1 MNMKKT
7 IFIFAIAL
15 LTGTGIQAQ
24 GIIDKIVG
32 IVGNEIIMMSDIE
45 NQYIQMQG
53 QQMDVNANTRCEI
66 LEDMMFQKLLYVQAQ
81 KDSIEVTP
89 KEVET
94 ELDRRLS
101 VFINQIGSEQKL
113 EEYFGKTVKAIKDDL
128 RSTIEEQM
136 MAQKVQQK
144 IIGDTKVTPSEVKKF
159 FESLPPDSI
168 PTIDA
173 YYELSEIVIKPEV
186 SKEDKEKVIA
196 ELNKIRERILNGE
209 SFSTMAVLYSE
220 DPGSA
225 MKGGE
230 LGFVSKTDLV
240 PEFSQV
246 AFNLTSPLDVS
257 QVVETEYGF
266 HIIQMIEKKG
276 NMMNFRHILMKP
288 KVSMEALEAAD
299 KKATEVY
306 NILKTDTISF
316 TDAVK
321 KYSNGDSKG
330 SDGKV
335 MNPYYG
341 DAHMTSDF
349 IDPYT
354 KSAIMSLKEGEYS
367 KPFLSSDNKGIRVIK
382 IVRLDLDVKEH
393 KANMKDD
400 YLTLQRAALEDKNS
414 RLIDEW
420 VKDKVQSVYIKIDE
434 EYKDC
439 NFNVKCWIK
448 K

>member
-1 MNMKKT
+1 MKKT
-7 IFIFAIAL
+7 IIMTAIAL
-15 LTGTGIQAQ
+15 LIGASTHAQ

-45 NQYIQMQG
+45 NQYIQMAS
-53 QQMDVNANTRCEI
+53 QQMKVDGNTRCEI

-81 KDSIEVTP
+81 KDSLSVTP

-113 EEYFGKTVKAIKDDL
+113 EEYFGKTIKSIKDDL

-136 MAQKVQQK
+136 LAQKVQQK
-144 IIGDTKVTPSEVKKF
+144 IIGDTKVTPSEVKNF
-159 FESLPPDSI
+159 FEKLPADSI
-168 PTIDA
+168 PTIEA

-186 SKEDKEKVIA
+186 SKEDKENVVA

-276 NMMNFRHILMKP
+276 NMMNFRHILMKT
-288 KVSMEALEAAD
+288 KVSMAALEAAD
-299 KKATEVY
+299 KKANEVY
-306 NILKTDTISF
+306 NILKSDTISF

-341 DAHMTSDF
+341 DARMTSDF
-349 IDPYT
+349 LDPYT
-354 KSAIMSLKEGEYS
+354 KSAVMSLKEGEFS
-367 KPFLSSDNKGIRVIK
+367 KPFLSSDNKGSRVIK

-420 VKDKVQSVYIKIDE
+420 VKDKVQSVYIKIDD

-448 K
+448 

>member
-1 MNMKKT
+1 
-7 IFIFAIAL
+7 
-15 LTGTGIQAQ
+15 
-24 GIIDKIVG
+24 
-32 IVGNEIIMMSDIE
+32 MSDIE
-45 NQYIQMQG
+45 NQYIQMAS
-53 QQMDVNANTRCEI
+53 QQMKVDGNTRCEI

-81 KDSIEVTP
+81 KDSLSVTP

-113 EEYFGKTVKAIKDDL
+113 EEYFGKTIKSIKDDL

-136 MAQKVQQK
+136 LAQKVQQK
-144 IIGDTKVTPSEVKKF
+144 IIGDTKVTPSEVKNF
-159 FESLPPDSI
+159 FEKLPADSI
-168 PTIDA
+168 PTIEA

-186 SKEDKEKVIA
+186 SKEDKENVVA

-276 NMMNFRHILMKP
+276 NMMNFRHILMKT
-288 KVSMEALEAAD
+288 KVSMAALEAAD
-299 KKATEVY
+299 KKANEVY
-306 NILKTDTISF
+306 NILKSDTISF

-341 DAHMTSDF
+341 DARMTSDF
-349 IDPYT
+349 LDPYT
-354 KSAIMSLKEGEYS
+354 KSAVMSLKEGEFS
-367 KPFLSSDNKGIRVIK
+367 KPFLSSDNKGSRVIK

-420 VKDKVQSVYIKIDE
+420 VKDKVQSVYIKIDD

-448 K
+448 

>member
-1 MNMKKT
+1 M
-7 IFIFAIAL
+7 A
-15 LTGTGIQAQ
+15 
-24 GIIDKIVG
+24 
-32 IVGNEIIMMSDIE
+32 S
-45 NQYIQMQG
+45 
-53 QQMDVNANTRCEI
+53 QQMKVDGNTRCEI

-81 KDSIEVTP
+81 KDSLSVTP

-113 EEYFGKTVKAIKDDL
+113 EEYFGKTIKSIKDDL

-136 MAQKVQQK
+136 LAQKVQQK
-144 IIGDTKVTPSEVKKF
+144 IIGDTKVTPSEVKNF
-159 FESLPPDSI
+159 FEKLPADSI
-168 PTIDA
+168 PTIEA

-186 SKEDKEKVIA
+186 SKEDKEKVVA

-299 KKATEVY
+299 KKANEVY
-306 NILKTDTISF
+306 SILQSDTISF
-316 TDAVK
+316 IDAVK

-341 DAHMTSDF
+341 DARMTSDF
-349 IDPYT
+349 LDPYT
-354 KSAIMSLKEGEYS
+354 KSAVMPLKEGEYS
-367 KPFLSSDNKGIRVIK
+367 KPFLSSDNKGSRVIK

-393 KANMKDD
+393 KANLKDD

-420 VKDKVQSVYIKIDE
+420 VKDKVQSVYIKIDD

-439 NFNVKCWIK
+439 NFNVNCWIK

>member
-1 MNMKKT
+1 MKR
-7 IFIFAIAL
+7 IFFISILTL
-15 LTGTGIQAQ
+15 LFGANTFSQV
-24 GIIDKIVG
+24 IIDKIVG

-45 NQYIQMQG
+45 NQYIQMQS
-53 QQMDVNANTRCEI
+53 QQMEINSNTRCEI
-66 LEDMMFQKLLYVQAQ
+66 LEDLMYQKLLYVQAQ
-81 KDSIEVTP
+81 KDSIEVTT
-89 KEVET
+89 KEVDM

-113 EEYFGKTVKAIKDDL
+113 EEYFGKTIKSIKEDL

-144 IIGDTKVTPSEVKKF
+144 IIGDTKITPSEVKKYY
-159 FESLPPDSI
+159 ESLPADSI
-168 PTIDA
+168 PTIEA

-196 ELNKIRERILNGE
+196 ELNKIRERIQNGE
-209 SFSTMAVLYSE
+209 SFATMAVLYSE

-246 AFNLTSPLDVS
+246 AFNLTSPIDVS
-257 QVVETEYGF
+257 PVVETEYGF

-288 KVSMEALEAAD
+288 KVSMEALEEAD

-306 NILKTDTISF
+306 NILKSDTISF

-335 MNPYYG
+335 MNPYFG
-341 DAHMTSDF
+341 DAHMTDDF
-349 IDPYT
+349 LDPYT
-354 KSAIMSLKEGEYS
+354 KMALSPLKEGEYS
-367 KPFLSSDNKGIRVIK
+367 KPFLTSDNKGIRVIK
-382 IVRLDLDVKEH
+382 IIRLDLDVKEH

-400 YLTLQRAALEDKNS
+400 YLTIQKYALEDKNS
-414 RLIDEW
+414 KLVDEW
-420 VKDKVQSVYIKIDE
+420 VKDKVKGVYIKIDD

-439 NFNVKCWIK
+439 KFNVSYWIK
-448 K
+448 

>member
-1 MNMKKT
+1 MKKT
-7 IFIFAIAL
+7 IIMTAIAL
-15 LTGTGIQAQ
+15 LIGASTQAQ

-45 NQYIQMQG
+45 NQYIQMAS
-53 QQMDVNANTRCEI
+53 QQMKVDGNTRCEI

-81 KDSIEVTP
+81 KDSLSVTP

-113 EEYFGKTVKAIKDDL
+113 EEYFGKTIKSIKDDL

-136 MAQKVQQK
+136 LAQKVQQK
-144 IIGDTKVTPSEVKKF
+144 IIGDTKVTPSEVKNF
-159 FESLPPDSI
+159 FEKLPADSI
-168 PTIDA
+168 PTIEA

-186 SKEDKEKVIA
+186 SKEDKEKVVA

-288 KVSMEALEAAD
+288 KVSMDALEAAD
-299 KKATEVY
+299 KKANEVY
-306 NILKTDTISF
+306 SILQSDTISF
-316 TDAVK
+316 IDAVK

-341 DAHMTSDF
+341 DARMTSDF
-349 IDPYT
+349 LDPYT
-354 KSAIMSLKEGEYS
+354 KSAVMPLKEGEYS
-367 KPFLSSDNKGIRVIK
+367 KPFLSSDNKGSRVIK

-393 KANMKDD
+393 KANLKDD

-420 VKDKVQSVYIKIDE
+420 VKDKVQSVYIKIDD

-439 NFNVKCWIK
+439 NFNVNCWIK

>member
-1 MNMKKT
+1 MT
-7 IFIFAIAL
+7 AIAL
-15 LTGTGIQAQ
+15 LVGASSQAQ

-45 NQYIQMQG
+45 NQYIQMAS
-53 QQMDVNANTRCEI
+53 QQMKVDGNTRCEI

-81 KDSIEVTP
+81 KDSLSVTP

-113 EEYFGKTVKAIKDDL
+113 EEYFGKTIKSIKDDL

-136 MAQKVQQK
+136 LAQKVQQK
-144 IIGDTKVTPSEVKKF
+144 IIGDTKVTPSEVKNF
-159 FESLPPDSI
+159 FEKLPADSI
-168 PTIDA
+168 PTIEA

-186 SKEDKEKVIA
+186 SKEDKEKVVA

-225 MKGGE
+225 MNGGE

-299 KKATEVY
+299 KKANEVY
-306 NILKTDTISF
+306 SILQSDTISF
-316 TDAVK
+316 IDAVK

-341 DAHMTSDF
+341 DARMTSDF
-349 IDPYT
+349 LDPYT
-354 KSAIMSLKEGEYS
+354 KSAVMPLKEGEYS
-367 KPFLSSDNKGIRVIK
+367 KPFLSSDNKGSRVIK

-420 VKDKVQSVYIKIDE
+420 VKDKVQSVYIKIDD

-439 NFNVKCWIK
+439 NFNVNCWIK

>member
-1 MNMKKT
+1 MT
-7 IFIFAIAL
+7 AIAL
-15 LTGTGIQAQ
+15 LVGASSQAQ

-45 NQYIQMQG
+45 NQYIQMAS
-53 QQMDVNANTRCEI
+53 QQMKVDGNTRCEI

-81 KDSIEVTP
+81 KDSLSVTP

-113 EEYFGKTVKAIKDDL
+113 EEYFGKTIKSIKDDL

-136 MAQKVQQK
+136 LAQKVQQK
-144 IIGDTKVTPSEVKKF
+144 IIGDTKVTPSEVKNF
-159 FESLPPDSI
+159 FEKLPADSI
-168 PTIDA
+168 PTIEA

-186 SKEDKEKVIA
+186 SKEDKEKVVA

-299 KKATEVY
+299 KKANEVY
-306 NILKTDTISF
+306 SILQSDTISF
-316 TDAVK
+316 IDAVK

-341 DAHMTSDF
+341 DARMTSDF
-349 IDPYT
+349 LDPYT
-354 KSAIMSLKEGEYS
+354 KSAVMPLKEGEYS
-367 KPFLSSDNKGIRVIK
+367 KPFLSSDNKGSRVIK

-393 KANMKDD
+393 KANLKDD

-420 VKDKVQSVYIKIDE
+420 VKDKVQSVYIKIDD

-439 NFNVKCWIK
+439 NFNVNCWIK

>member
-1 MNMKKT
+1 MKKT
-7 IFIFAIAL
+7 IIMTAIAL
-15 LTGTGIQAQ
+15 LIGASTQAQ

-45 NQYIQMQG
+45 NQYIQMAS
-53 QQMDVNANTRCEI
+53 QQMKVDRNTRCEI

-81 KDSIEVTP
+81 KDSLSVTP

-113 EEYFGKTVKAIKDDL
+113 EEYFGKTIKSIKDDL

-136 MAQKVQQK
+136 LAQKVQQK
-144 IIGDTKVTPSEVKKF
+144 IIGDTKVTPSEVKNF
-159 FESLPPDSI
+159 FEKLPADSI
-168 PTIDA
+168 PTIEA

-186 SKEDKEKVIA
+186 SKEDKEKVVA

-299 KKATEVY
+299 KKANEVY
-306 NILKTDTISF
+306 SILQSDTISF
-316 TDAVK
+316 IDAVK

-341 DAHMTSDF
+341 DARMTSDF
-349 IDPYT
+349 LDPYT
-354 KSAIMSLKEGEYS
+354 KSAVMPLKEGEYS
-367 KPFLSSDNKGIRVIK
+367 KPFLSSDNKGSRVIK

-420 VKDKVQSVYIKIDE
+420 VKDKVQSVYIKIDD

-439 NFNVKCWIK
+439 NFNVNCWIK

>member
-1 MNMKKT
+1 MKKT
-7 IFIFAIAL
+7 IIMTAIAL
-15 LTGTGIQAQ
+15 LIGASTQAQ

-45 NQYIQMQG
+45 NQYIQMAS
-53 QQMDVNANTRCEI
+53 QQMKVDGNTRCEI

-81 KDSIEVTP
+81 KDSLSVTP

-113 EEYFGKTVKAIKDDL
+113 EEYFGKTIKSIKDDL

-136 MAQKVQQK
+136 LAQKVQQK
-144 IIGDTKVTPSEVKKF
+144 IIGDTKVTPSEVKNF
-159 FESLPPDSI
+159 FEKLPADSI
-168 PTIDA
+168 PTIEA

-186 SKEDKEKVIA
+186 SKEDKEKVVA

-299 KKATEVY
+299 KKANEVY
-306 NILKTDTISF
+306 SILQSDTISF
-316 TDAVK
+316 IDAVK

-341 DAHMTSDF
+341 DARMTSDF
-349 IDPYT
+349 LDPYT
-354 KSAIMSLKEGEYS
+354 KSAVMPLKEGEYS
-367 KPFLSSDNKGIRVIK
+367 KPFLSSDNKGSRVIK

-393 KANMKDD
+393 KANLKDD

-420 VKDKVQSVYIKIDE
+420 VKDKVQSVYIKIDD

-439 NFNVKCWIK
+439 NFNVNCWIK

>member
-1 MNMKKT
+1 MT
-7 IFIFAIAL
+7 AIAL
-15 LTGTGIQAQ
+15 LIGASSQAQ

-45 NQYIQMQG
+45 NQYIQMAS
-53 QQMDVNANTRCEI
+53 QQMKVDGNTRCEI

-81 KDSIEVTP
+81 KDSLSVTP

-113 EEYFGKTVKAIKDDL
+113 EEYFGKTIKSIKDDL

-136 MAQKVQQK
+136 LAQKVQQK
-144 IIGDTKVTPSEVKKF
+144 IIGDTKVTPSEVKNF
-159 FESLPPDSI
+159 FEKLPADSI
-168 PTIDA
+168 PTIEA

-186 SKEDKEKVIA
+186 SKEDKEKVVA

-299 KKATEVY
+299 KKANEVY
-306 NILKTDTISF
+306 SILQSDTISF
-316 TDAVK
+316 IDAVK

-341 DAHMTSDF
+341 DARMTSDF
-349 IDPYT
+349 LDPYT
-354 KSAIMSLKEGEYS
+354 KSAVMPLKEGEYS
-367 KPFLSSDNKGIRVIK
+367 KPFLSSDNKGSRVIK

-393 KANMKDD
+393 KANLKDD

-420 VKDKVQSVYIKIDE
+420 VKDKVQSVYIKIDD

-439 NFNVKCWIK
+439 NFNVNCWIK

>member
-1 MNMKKT
+1 MKRRF
-7 IFIFAIAL
+7 FISIICL
-15 LTGTGIQAQ
+15 LIGANVYSQE
-24 GIIDKIVG
+24 IIDKIVG

-45 NQYIQMQG
+45 NQYIQMAS
-53 QQMDVNANTRCEI
+53 QQMDVNPNTRCEI
-66 LEDMMFQKLLYVQAQ
+66 LEDLMFQKLLYVQAQ

-113 EEYFGKTVKAIKDDL
+113 EEYFGKTIKSIKNDL

-144 IIGDTKVTPSEVKKF
+144 IIGDTKVTPSEVKRY
-159 FESLPPDSI
+159 FESLPADSV
-168 PTIDA
+168 PTIEA

-186 SKEDKEKVIA
+186 SKEDKEKVIG
-196 ELNKIRERILNGE
+196 ELNKIRERIQNGE

-230 LGFVSKTDLV
+230 LGFVNKTDLV

-299 KKATEVY
+299 KKANEVY

-316 TDAVK
+316 VDAVK

-349 IDPYT
+349 LDPYT
-354 KSAIMSLKEGEYS
+354 KAAIMSLKEGEYS
-367 KPFLSSDNKGIRVIK
+367 KPFLSSDNRGIRVIK

-400 YLTLQRAALEDKNS
+400 YLTLQRYALEDKNS
-414 RLIDEW
+414 KLIDEW
-420 VKDKVQSVYIKIDE
+420 VKDKVQGVYIKVDD

-439 NFNVKCWIK
+439 KFNVDCWIK
-448 K
+448 

>member
-1 MNMKKT
+1 MKR
-7 IFIFAIAL
+7 ILFISIICL
-15 LTGTGIQAQ
+15 LGASSYSQ

-45 NQYIQMQG
+45 NQYIQMAS
-53 QQMDVNANTRCEI
+53 QQMNVKENTRCEI
-66 LEDMMFQKLLYVQAQ
+66 LEDMLFQKLLYVQAQ

-113 EEYFGKTVKAIKDDL
+113 EEYFGKTIKSIKEDL

-144 IIGDTKVTPSEVKKF
+144 IIGDTKVTPSEVKRYY
-159 FESLPPDSI
+159 ESLPADSI
-168 PTIDA
+168 PTIEA

-196 ELNKIRERILNGE
+196 ELNKIRERIQNGE

-299 KKATEVY
+299 KKANEVY

-316 TDAVK
+316 VDAVK

-349 IDPYT
+349 LDPYT
-354 KSAIMSLKEGEYS
+354 KSAVMPLKEGEYS
-367 KPFLSSDNKGIRVIK
+367 KPFLSTDNKGIRVIK

-400 YLTLQRAALEDKNS
+400 YLTLQRYALEDKNS
-414 RLIDEW
+414 KLIDEW
-420 VKDKVQSVYIKIDE
+420 IKDKVKGVYIKVDD

-439 NFNVKCWIK
+439 KFNVDCWTK
-448 K
+448 

>member
-1 MNMKKT
+1 MKKK
-7 IFIFAIAL
+7 ILISIIGL
-15 LTGTGIQAQ
+15 LACTVAYPQ

-45 NQYIQMQG
+45 NQYIQMAS
-53 QQMDVNANTRCEI
+53 QQMDVNSNTRCEI

-113 EEYFGKTVKAIKDDL
+113 EEYFGKTIKAIKDDL
-128 RSTIEEQM
+128 RSTIEEQLM
-136 MAQKVQQK
+136 SQKVQQK
-144 IIGDTKVTPSEVKKF
+144 IIGDTKVTPSEVKRYF
-159 FESLPPDSI
+159 DNLPADSI
-168 PTIDA
+168 PTIEA

-299 KKATEVY
+299 KKANEVY
-306 NILKTDTISF
+306 NILKSDTISF
-316 TDAVK
+316 VDAVK

-349 IDPYT
+349 LDPYT
-354 KSAIMSLKEGEYS
+354 KMAISPLKEGEFS
-367 KPFLSSDNKGIRVIK
+367 KPFLSSDNRGIRVIK

-400 YLTLQRAALEDKNS
+400 YLTLQRYALEDKNS
-414 RLIDEW
+414 KLIDEW
-420 VKDKVQSVYIKIDE
+420 VKDKVKGVYIKVDD

-439 NFNVKCWIK
+439 KFNVDCWIK
-448 K
+448 

>member
-1 MNMKKT
+1 MKKT
-7 IFIFAIAL
+7 IIMTAIAL
-15 LTGTGIQAQ
+15 LVGASSQAQ

-45 NQYIQMQG
+45 NQYIQMAS
-53 QQMDVNANTRCEI
+53 QQMKVDGNTRCEI

-81 KDSIEVTP
+81 KDSLSVTP

-113 EEYFGKTVKAIKDDL
+113 EEYFGKTIKSIKDDL

-136 MAQKVQQK
+136 LAQKVQQK
-144 IIGDTKVTPSEVKKF
+144 IIGDTKVTPSEVKNF
-159 FESLPPDSI
+159 FEKLPADSI
-168 PTIDA
+168 PTIEA

-186 SKEDKEKVIA
+186 SKEDKEKVVA

-299 KKATEVY
+299 KKANEVY
-306 NILKTDTISF
+306 SILQSDTISF
-316 TDAVK
+316 IDAVK

-341 DAHMTSDF
+341 DARMTSDF
-349 IDPYT
+349 LDPYT
-354 KSAIMSLKEGEYS
+354 KSAVMPLKEGEYS
-367 KPFLSSDNKGIRVIK
+367 KPFLSSDNKGSRVIK

-420 VKDKVQSVYIKIDE
+420 VKDKVQSVYIKIDD

-439 NFNVKCWIK
+439 NFNVNCWIK

>member
-1 MNMKKT
+1 MKRRF
-7 IFIFAIAL
+7 FISIICL
-15 LTGTGIQAQ
+15 LIGANAYSQE
-24 GIIDKIVG
+24 IIDKIVG

-45 NQYIQMQG
+45 NQYIQMAS
-53 QQMDVNANTRCEI
+53 QQMDVNPNTRCEI
-66 LEDMMFQKLLYVQAQ
+66 LEDLMFQKLLYVQAQ

-113 EEYFGKTVKAIKDDL
+113 EEYFGKTIKSIKNDL

-144 IIGDTKVTPSEVKKF
+144 IIGDTKVTPSEVKRF
-159 FESLPPDSI
+159 FESLPADSV
-168 PTIDA
+168 PTIEA

-186 SKEDKEKVIA
+186 SKEDKEKVIG
-196 ELNKIRERILNGE
+196 ELNKIRERIQNGE

-230 LGFVSKTDLV
+230 LGFVNKTDLV

-266 HIIQMIEKKG
+266 HIIQMTEKKG

-299 KKATEVY
+299 KKANEVY

-316 TDAVK
+316 VDAVK

-349 IDPYT
+349 LDPYT
-354 KSAIMSLKEGEYS
+354 KAAIMSLKEGEYS
-367 KPFLSSDNKGIRVIK
+367 KPFLSSDNRGIRVIK

-400 YLTLQRAALEDKNS
+400 YLTLQRYALEDKNS
-414 RLIDEW
+414 KLIDEW
-420 VKDKVQSVYIKIDE
+420 VKDKVQGVYIKVDD

-439 NFNVKCWIK
+439 KFNVDCWIK
-448 K
+448 

>member
-1 MNMKKT
+1 MKKT
-7 IFIFAIAL
+7 IIMTAIAL
-15 LTGTGIQAQ
+15 LIGASTQAQ

-45 NQYIQMQG
+45 NQYIQMAS
-53 QQMDVNANTRCEI
+53 QQMKVDGNTRCEI

-81 KDSIEVTP
+81 KDSLSVTP

-113 EEYFGKTVKAIKDDL
+113 EEYFGKTIKSIKDDL

-136 MAQKVQQK
+136 LAQKVQQK
-144 IIGDTKVTPSEVKKF
+144 IIGDTKVTPSEVKNF
-159 FESLPPDSI
+159 FEKLPSDSI
-168 PTIDA
+168 PTIEA

-299 KKATEVY
+299 KKANEVY
-306 NILKTDTISF
+306 SILKSDTISF

-341 DAHMTSDF
+341 DARMTSDF
-349 IDPYT
+349 LDPYT
-354 KSAIMSLKEGEYS
+354 KSAVMSLKEGEFS

-400 YLTLQRAALEDKNS
+400 YLTLQKAALEDKNS

-420 VKDKVQSVYIKIDE
+420 VKDKVQSVYIKIDDD
-434 EYKDC
+434 YKDC

-448 K
+448 

>member
-1 MNMKKT
+1 MKKT
-7 IFIFAIAL
+7 IIMTAIAL
-15 LTGTGIQAQ
+15 LIGASSQAQ

-45 NQYIQMQG
+45 NQYIQMAS
-53 QQMDVNANTRCEI
+53 QQMKVDGNTRCEI

-81 KDSIEVTP
+81 KDSLSVTP

-113 EEYFGKTVKAIKDDL
+113 EEYFGKTIKSIKDDL

-136 MAQKVQQK
+136 LAQKVQQK
-144 IIGDTKVTPSEVKKF
+144 IIGDTKVTPSEVKNF
-159 FESLPPDSI
+159 FEKLPADSI
-168 PTIDA
+168 PTIEA

-186 SKEDKEKVIA
+186 SKEDKEKVVA

-299 KKATEVY
+299 KKANEVY
-306 NILKTDTISF
+306 SILQSDTISF
-316 TDAVK
+316 IDAVK

-341 DAHMTSDF
+341 DARMTSDF
-349 IDPYT
+349 LDPYT
-354 KSAIMSLKEGEYS
+354 KSAVMPLKEGEYS
-367 KPFLSSDNKGIRVIK
+367 KPFLSSDNKGSRVIK

-393 KANMKDD
+393 KANLKDD

-420 VKDKVQSVYIKIDE
+420 VKDKVQSVYIKIDD

-439 NFNVKCWIK
+439 NFNVNCWIK

>member
-1 MNMKKT
+1 MKK
-7 IFIFAIAL
+7 IFFISILTL
-15 LTGTGIQAQ
+15 LFGANTFSQ

-45 NQYIQMQG
+45 NQYIQMQS
-53 QQMDVNANTRCEI
+53 QQMEINSNTRCEI
-66 LEDMMFQKLLYVQAQ
+66 LEDLMYQKLLYVQAQ
-81 KDSIEVTP
+81 KDSIEVTT
-89 KEVET
+89 KEVDM

-113 EEYFGKTVKAIKDDL
+113 EEYFGKTIKSIKEDL

-144 IIGDTKVTPSEVKKF
+144 IIGDTKITPSEVKKYY
-159 FESLPPDSI
+159 ESLPADSI
-168 PTIDA
+168 PTIEA

-196 ELNKIRERILNGE
+196 ELNKIRERIQNGE
-209 SFSTMAVLYSE
+209 SFATMAVLYSE

-246 AFNLTSPLDVS
+246 AFNLTSPIDVS
-257 QVVETEYGF
+257 PVVETEYGF

-288 KVSMEALEAAD
+288 KVSMEALEEAD

-306 NILKTDTISF
+306 NILKSDTISF

-335 MNPYYG
+335 MNPYFG
-341 DAHMTSDF
+341 DAHMTDDF
-349 IDPYT
+349 LDPYT
-354 KSAIMSLKEGEYS
+354 KMALSPLKEGEYS
-367 KPFLSSDNKGIRVIK
+367 KPFLTSDNKGIRVIK
-382 IVRLDLDVKEH
+382 IIRLDLDVKEH

-400 YLTLQRAALEDKNS
+400 YLTIQKYALEDKNS
-414 RLIDEW
+414 KLVDEW
-420 VKDKVQSVYIKIDE
+420 VKDKVKGVYIKIDD

-439 NFNVKCWIK
+439 KFNVSYWIK
-448 K
+448 

>member
-1 MNMKKT
+1 MKRRF
-7 IFIFAIAL
+7 FISIICL
-15 LTGTGIQAQ
+15 LIGVNAYSQE
-24 GIIDKIVG
+24 IIDKIVG

-45 NQYIQMQG
+45 NQYIQMAS
-53 QQMDVNANTRCEI
+53 QQMDVNPNTRCEI
-66 LEDMMFQKLLYVQAQ
+66 LEDLMFQKLLYVQAQ

-113 EEYFGKTVKAIKDDL
+113 EEYFGKTIKSIKNDL

-144 IIGDTKVTPSEVKKF
+144 IIGDTKVTPSEVKRF
-159 FESLPPDSI
+159 FESLPADSV
-168 PTIDA
+168 PTIEA

-186 SKEDKEKVIA
+186 SKEDKEKVIG
-196 ELNKIRERILNGE
+196 ELNKIRERIQNGE

-230 LGFVSKTDLV
+230 LGFVNKTDLV

-299 KKATEVY
+299 KKANEVY

-316 TDAVK
+316 VDAVK

-349 IDPYT
+349 LDPYT
-354 KSAIMSLKEGEYS
+354 KAAIMSLKEGEYS
-367 KPFLSSDNKGIRVIK
+367 KPFLSSDNRGIRVIK

-400 YLTLQRAALEDKNS
+400 YLTLQRYALEDKNS
-414 RLIDEW
+414 KLIDEW
-420 VKDKVQSVYIKIDE
+420 VKDKVQGVYIKVDD

-439 NFNVKCWIK
+439 KFNVDCWIK
-448 K
+448 

>member
-1 MNMKKT
+1 MKR
-7 IFIFAIAL
+7 ILFISIICL
-15 LTGTGIQAQ
+15 LGASAYSQ

-45 NQYIQMQG
+45 NQYIQMAS
-53 QQMDVNANTRCEI
+53 QQMKVNENTRCEI
-66 LEDMMFQKLLYVQAQ
+66 LEDMLFQKLLYVQAQ

-113 EEYFGKTVKAIKDDL
+113 EEYFGKTIKSIKEDL

-144 IIGDTKVTPSEVKKF
+144 IIGDTKVTPSEVKRYY
-159 FESLPPDSI
+159 ESLPADSI
-168 PTIDA
+168 PTIEA
-173 YYELSEIVIKPEV
+173 YYELSEIVFKPEV

-196 ELNKIRERILNGE
+196 ELNKIRERIQNGE

-299 KKATEVY
+299 KKANEVY

-316 TDAVK
+316 VDAVK

-349 IDPYT
+349 LDPYT
-354 KSAIMSLKEGEYS
+354 KSAVMPLKEGEYS
-367 KPFLSSDNKGIRVIK
+367 KPFLSTDNKGIRVIK

-400 YLTLQRAALEDKNS
+400 YLTLQRYALEDKNS
-414 RLIDEW
+414 KLIDEW
-420 VKDKVQSVYIKIDE
+420 IKDKVKGVYIKVDE

-439 NFNVKCWIK
+439 KFNVDCWIK
-448 K
+448 

>member
-1 MNMKKT
+1 MKR
-7 IFIFAIAL
+7 ILFISIICMLGANAYS
-15 LTGTGIQAQ
+15 Q

-45 NQYIQMQG
+45 NQYIQMAS
-53 QQMDVNANTRCEI
+53 QQMNVNENTRCEI

-113 EEYFGKTVKAIKDDL
+113 EEYFGKTIKSIKNDL

-144 IIGDTKVTPSEVKKF
+144 IIGDTKVTPSEVKRY
-159 FESLPPDSI
+159 FESLPADSV
-168 PTIDA
+168 PTIEA

-196 ELNKIRERILNGE
+196 ELNKIRERIQNGE

-299 KKATEVY
+299 KKANEVY

-316 TDAVK
+316 VDAVK

-349 IDPYT
+349 LDPYT
-354 KSAIMSLKEGEYS
+354 KSAVMSLKEGEYS

-382 IVRLDLDVKEH
+382 IIRLDLDVKEH

-400 YLTLQRAALEDKNS
+400 YLTLQRYALEDKNS
-414 RLIDEW
+414 KLIDEW
-420 VKDKVQSVYIKIDE
+420 IKDKVKGVYIKVDD

-439 NFNVKCWIK
+439 KFNVDCWIK
-448 K
+448 

>member
-1 MNMKKT
+1 MKKT
-7 IFIFAIAL
+7 IIMTAIAL
-15 LTGTGIQAQ
+15 LVGASSQAQ

-45 NQYIQMQG
+45 NQYIQMAS
-53 QQMDVNANTRCEI
+53 QQMKVDGNTRCEI

-81 KDSIEVTP
+81 KDSLSVTP

-113 EEYFGKTVKAIKDDL
+113 EEYFGKTIKSIKDDL

-136 MAQKVQQK
+136 LAQKVQQK
-144 IIGDTKVTPSEVKKF
+144 IIGDTKVTPSEVKNF
-159 FESLPPDSI
+159 FEKLPADSI
-168 PTIDA
+168 PTIEA

-186 SKEDKEKVIA
+186 SKEDKEKVVA

-299 KKATEVY
+299 KKANEVY
-306 NILKTDTISF
+306 SILQSDTISF
-316 TDAVK
+316 IDAVK

-341 DAHMTSDF
+341 DARMTSDF
-349 IDPYT
+349 LDPYT
-354 KSAIMSLKEGEYS
+354 KTAVMPLKEGEYS
-367 KPFLSSDNKGIRVIK
+367 KPFLSSDNKGSRVIK

-420 VKDKVQSVYIKIDE
+420 VKDKVQSVYIKIDD

-439 NFNVKCWIK
+439 DFNVKCWIK
-448 K
+448 

>member
-1 MNMKKT
+1 MT
-7 IFIFAIAL
+7 AIAL
-15 LTGTGIQAQ
+15 LVGASSQAQ

-45 NQYIQMQG
+45 NQYIQMAS
-53 QQMDVNANTRCEI
+53 QQMKVDGNTRCEI

-81 KDSIEVTP
+81 KDSLSVTP

-113 EEYFGKTVKAIKDDL
+113 EEYFGKTIKSIKDDL

-136 MAQKVQQK
+136 LAQKVQQK
-144 IIGDTKVTPSEVKKF
+144 IIGDTKVTPSEVKNF
-159 FESLPPDSI
+159 FEKLPADSI
-168 PTIDA
+168 PTIEA

-186 SKEDKEKVIA
+186 SKEDKEKVVA

-299 KKATEVY
+299 KKANEVY
-306 NILKTDTISF
+306 SILQSDTISF
-316 TDAVK
+316 IDAVK

-341 DAHMTSDF
+341 DARMTSDF
-349 IDPYT
+349 LDPYT
-354 KSAIMSLKEGEYS
+354 KTAVMPLKEGEYS
-367 KPFLSSDNKGIRVIK
+367 KPFLSSDNKGSRVIK

-420 VKDKVQSVYIKIDE
+420 VKDKVQSVYIKIDD

-439 NFNVKCWIK
+439 DFNVKCWIK
-448 K
+448 